1 MKYRY
6 CAVVVWYQPEDDVVE
21 NIMTYY
27 ADIEKIFV
35 VDNSIYKN
43 TKVLYQLKQLDKI
56 EYIDLNGNK
65 GLASALNIGCKKA
78 EMESFD
84 FILTMDQD
92 SFFDADSVKNM
103 IGYVEKQ
110 DIKNIGIICP
120 SVNAIYIS
128 EENQQ
133 QLECLDD
140 IEDEVKREN
149 WVMTS
154 ASLMNAKAFAEV
166 GRFDGD
172 LFIEHIDIDMGIKLY
187 LHNYAIYKM
196 RDSKI
201 NQRFGNS
208 KPCRFFWKKIH
219 PMFAN
224 PVRTYYLVR
233 NQIYIIK
240 KYGIKFI
247 KFTNVSL
254 MKTIIKILFY
264 EPQKKERLRM
274 FRHGVADGFKNH
286 MGEYQRVKL

>member
-6 CAVVVWYQPEDDVVE
+6 CAVVVWYQPENDAIQ

-27 ADIEKIFV
+27 TEVEKVFV
-35 VDNSIYKN
+35 VDNSNCKN
-43 TKVLYQLKQLDKI
+43 TELVSQLTQLNKV

-65 GLASALNIGCKKA
+65 GLANALNIGCKKS
-78 EMESFD
+78 ESESFD

-92 SFFDADSVKNM
+92 SFFDAEAVKTM

-110 DIKNIGIICP
+110 DIKNLGIVCP
-120 SVNAIYIS
+120 SVNAIYLS
-128 EENQQ
+128 EENKQ
-133 QLECLDD
+133 QLDCLDN
-140 IEDEVKREN
+140 IVGEVKREK

-154 ASLMNAKAFAEV
+154 ASLMNAKAFEEV
-166 GRFDGD
+166 GRFDGN
-172 LFIEHIDIDMGIKLY
+172 LFIEHIDIDMGIKLF

-208 KPCRFFWKKIH
+208 KPCHFLGKKIH
-219 PMFAN
+219 PMFAS

-240 KYGIKFI
+240 KYGFKFI

-254 MKTIIKILFY
+254 VKTVIKILFY
-264 EPQKKERLRM
+264 EPQKIERLRM
-274 FRHGVADGFKNH
+274 FGYGMIDGFKNQ
-286 MGEYQRVKL
+286 MGEYRRKRI